1 MIETDDAIAR
11 AARIIDQ
18 HAFRQ
23 ENPSVALARRQ
34 QIAIRKARD
43 VLSFAAAER
52 DDLVAALARA
62 HEQIDALFAMYALK
76 DHTFRLS
83 ETELWPEI
91 VRRNEILRR
100 YGIEP
105 K

>member
-1 MIETDDAIAR
+1 MTETDDAIAR
-11 AARIIDQ
+11 AAQIIDQ

-34 QIAIRKARD
+34 QIALRKARD

-52 DDLVAALARA
+52 GDLVSALALA
-62 HEQIDALFAMYALK
+62 HEQIDTLFAMYALK
-76 DHTFRLS
+76 DQAFRPT

-91 VRRNEILRR
+91 ERRAELLRR
-100 YGIEP
+100 HGRAP